1 MKSQNKMRGMKVL
14 MFAVLGLFVSQCNS
28 SNSQTDQEL
37 LGPKE
42 FAELFTTTEDAVLL
56 DVRTLGEFEGGHIE
70 GAINVDWT
78 GSEFEEG
85 ISDIDKSAPVFVYCL
100 SGGRSSAA
108 VSFLKKNGYKTVYE
122 LDGGM
127 MAWRKASM
135 PETTNSEIKGA
146 DMTTEDFQTLI
157 TSDKYVLV
165 DFHAEWCG
173 PCKKLKPILDE
184 IATEYADQVV
194 IVRIDVDQNPTISNQ
209 LNVNGIPDLKL
220 YKDRKLVWETKGL
233 VEKSV
238 ITEQLK

>member
-1 MKSQNKMRGMKVL
+1 MFQLNRVSMKVL
-14 MFAVLGLFVSQCNS
+14 MIAMLGLFLTQCNS
-28 SNSQTDQEL
+28 SNSQTSKEL
-37 LGPKE
+37 LQAKE
-42 FAELFTTTEDAVLL
+42 FGELAATTEDALIL
-56 DVRTLGEFEGGHIE
+56 DVRTMGEFEGGHIE
-70 GAINVDWT
+70 GAVNIDWT
-78 GSEFEEG
+78 GSEFAKGME
-85 ISDIDKSAPVFVYCL
+85 DIDKSTPLFVYCL

-108 VSFLKKNGYKTVYE
+108 VNYLKENGYKTVHE

-135 PETTNSEIKGA
+135 PESTNSEIKGA
-146 DMTTEDFQTLI
+146 DMTTGDFQALI

-184 IATEYADQVV
+184 IATEYADEVV

-220 YKDRKLVWETKGL
+220 YKDRKIVWETKGL